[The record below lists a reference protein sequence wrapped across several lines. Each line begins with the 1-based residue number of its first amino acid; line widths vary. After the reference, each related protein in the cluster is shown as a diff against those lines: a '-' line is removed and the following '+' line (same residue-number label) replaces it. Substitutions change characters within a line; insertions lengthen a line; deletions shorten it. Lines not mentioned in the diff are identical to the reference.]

1 MIVKLPDGRRLEVP
15 RAQLPQD
22 ASLRDLLQHPEL
34 ELDAKLAKKVIGA
47 RVRVS
52 GGDGTRVE
60 PYVDLYYKLPEDDSL
75 ELELLTP
82 ESQGAEW
89 LYRHSAAHVLAQAV
103 KRLFPQA
110 KLAIGPPIEEGFYY
124 DFDVPEPFTPED
136 LQRIEQEMKKIVKEN
151 HPFER
156 LEVSREEAR
165 RMLEEADEPYKL
177 EILNEL
183 EEDETISFYKDGEF
197 VDLCRGPHVPR
208 TGLVKHFKLLDV
220 AGAYWRGDESRKM
233 LQRIYGTAFY
243 KKEDLEAFL
252 KQREEAAKRD
262 HRKLG
267 RQLELFS
274 IEENVGP
281 GLVFWH
287 PKGVVVRR
295 ILEEF
300 EREEHIKRGYQY
312 VITPHLGKAQLWET
326 SGHLAYYRENMF
338 RVDVEGQ
345 EYFVKP
351 MNCPFHI
358 MIYKSKTRSYRELPL
373 KLAEYG
379 TVYRNERS
387 GVLHGLLRVRMI
399 TQDDAHIFCAP
410 EQAEDVVAE
419 VVELAFYILGALGF
433 KDYEIY
439 LSVRDPE
446 NLSKYA
452 GTDEDWR
459 RAEAALEA
467 VLNEKELP
475 YRRMEGEA
483 QFYGPKID
491 VHARDAIGRLWQ
503 LTTVQFDFVLP
514 ERFDCTYIAED
525 GREHRPYIIHR
536 AILGSLER
544 FFGILIEHYAGAFP
558 LWLAPVQ
565 VAVLPIADRH
575 LGYAE
580 KVLSRLQEAGIRAEL
595 SYSQH
600 KTLSY
605 RVRDAQLRKVP
616 YMLVVGD
623 REAEEG
629 TVAVR
634 LRTEE
639 DLGPQPLDELIRT
652 LKQKITERAEL

>member
-1 MIVKLPDGRRLEVP
+1 MAIFKLPDGRRLEVHKP
-15 RAQLPQD
+15 GARLGDVLKDLDPQLVK
-22 ASLRDLLQHPEL
+22 RI
-34 ELDAKLAKKVIGA
+34 IGA
-47 RVRVS
+47 RV
-52 GGDGTRVE
+52 GDQ
-60 PYVDLYYKLPEDDSL
+60 YVDFHYKLPEDDGDV
-75 ELELLTP
+75 ELELLTIDSP
-82 ESQGAEW
+82 GAEW
-89 LYRHSAAHVLAQAV
+89 LYRHSMAHVMAQAV
-103 KRLFPQA
+103 KRLFPKA
-110 KLAIGPPIEEGFYY
+110 KLAIGPPIEDGFYY

-136 LQRIEQEMKKIVKEN
+136 LEKIEREMKKIIKEN

-156 LEVSREEAR
+156 IEISREEAK

-177 EILNEL
+177 EILDEL
-183 EEDETISFYKDGEF
+183 EKDEKVSFYKDGEF
-197 VDLCRGPHVPR
+197 VDLCRGPHIPR

-220 AGAYWRGDESRKM
+220 AGAYWRGDETKPM

-243 KKEDLEAFL
+243 RQDDLEAFL
-252 KQREEAAKRD
+252 KQREEAVKRD
-262 HRKLG
+262 HRRLG
-267 RQLELFS
+267 RELELFS
-274 IEENVGP
+274 IEDSVGP
-281 GLVFWH
+281 GLVLWL
-287 PKGVVVRR
+287 PKGMVIRR
-295 ILEEF
+295 VLEQF
-300 EREEHIKRGYQY
+300 EMEEHLRRGYQY
-312 VITPHLGKAQLWET
+312 VVTPHLGKAQLWER

-373 KLAEYG
+373 KIAEHG

-419 VVELAFYILGALGF
+419 VVELAFHILGTLGF
-433 KDYEIY
+433 RDYEIS

-446 NLSKYA
+446 GLSKYA
-452 GTDEDWR
+452 GTDEDWEQ
-459 RAEAALEA
+459 AEAALEA
-467 VLNEKELP
+467 VLGEKGLP
-475 YRRMEGEA
+475 YQRMEGEA

-544 FFGILIEHYAGAFP
+544 FLGILVEHYAGAFP

-565 VAVLPIADRH
+565 AVVLPIADRH
-575 LGYAE
+575 VEYG
-580 KVLSRLQEAGIRAEL
+580 LSVVQKLQEAGVRAEL
-595 SYSQH
+595 SYSPH
-600 KTLSY
+600 KTLSA
-605 RVRDAQLRKVP
+605 RIRDAQLKKIP

-623 REAEEG
+623 REQEQGA
-629 TVAVR
+629 VAVR

-639 DLGPQPLDELIRT
+639 DLGPQKLDALIET
-652 LKQKITERAEL
+652 LQQKIAEKAEL

>member
-1 MIVKLPDGRRLEVP
+1 MILKLPDGRRLEVP
-15 RAQLPQD
+15 RSRLSPD
-22 ASLRDLLQHPEL
+22 ASLRDLLQHAEL
-34 ELDAKLAKKVIGA
+34 GLDPKLAKKVIGA
-47 RVRVS
+47 RVRGS
-52 GGDGTRVE
+52 GSRE
-60 PYVDLYYKLPEDDSL
+60 EQYVDLYYKLPKDDAL
-75 ELELLTP
+75 ELELLTL
-82 ESQGAEW
+82 ESPGAEW
-89 LYRHSAAHVLAQAV
+89 LYRHSLAHVLAQAV
-103 KRLFPQA
+103 KRLFPGA

-156 LEVSREEAR
+156 VEVSREEAR

-177 EILNEL
+177 EILDEL
-183 EEDETISFYKDGEF
+183 KEDETVSFYKDGEF
-197 VDLCRGPHVPR
+197 VDLCRGPHAPR
-208 TGLVKHFKLLDV
+208 TGAVKHFKLLDV

-287 PKGVVVRR
+287 PKGVIVRQ

-300 EREEHIKRGYQY
+300 EREEHLKRGYQY

-338 RVDVEGQ
+338 KVDIEGQ

-358 MIYKSKTRSYRELPL
+358 MIYKSKTRSYRELPF

-419 VVELAFYILGALGF
+419 VVELAFSILGTLGF
-433 KDYEIY
+433 KEYEIY

-452 GTDEDWR
+452 GTDEDWE
-459 RAEAALEA
+459 RAESALEA
-467 VLNEKELP
+467 VLHEKGLP
-475 YRRMEGEA
+475 YKRMEGEA

-565 VAVLPIADRH
+565 VAILPIADRH
-575 LGYAE
+575 LGYAQQ
-580 KVLSRLQEAGIRAEL
+580 VLAKLQEAGIRAEL

-639 DLGPQPLDELIRT
+639 DLGPQPLEKLIET
-652 LKQKITERAEL
+652 LEQKIAERAEL

>member
-1 MIVKLPDGRRLEVP
+1 MAIFKLPDGRRLEVHKPGARLGDVLKELGLDP
-15 RAQLPQD
+15 R
-22 ASLRDLLQHPEL
+22 
-34 ELDAKLAKKVIGA
+34 LAKRIIGA
-47 RVRVS
+47 RVRS
-52 GGDGTRVE
+52 SSTGQGRAPE
-60 PYVDLYYKLPEDDSL
+60 QYVDLYYRLPEDDSL

-82 ESQGAEW
+82 ESPGAEW
-89 LYRHSAAHVLAQAV
+89 LYRHSLAHVLAQAV
-103 KRLFPQA
+103 KRLFPKA
-110 KLAIGPPIEEGFYY
+110 KLAIGPPIEDGFYY
-124 DFDVPEPFTPED
+124 DFDVPRPFTPED
-136 LQRIEQEMKKIVKEN
+136 LQKIEREMKKIVEAN
-151 HPFER
+151 YPFER
-156 LEVSREEAR
+156 FEVSREEAR
-165 RMLEEADEPYKL
+165 KMLEEADEPYKL
-177 EILNEL
+177 EILDEL
-183 EEDETISFYKDGEF
+183 TEGETVSFYKDGEF
-197 VDLCRGPHVPR
+197 VDLCRGPHAPS

-220 AGAYWRGDESRKM
+220 AGAYWRGDERRPM

-243 KKEDLEAFL
+243 RKDDLERFL

-262 HRKLG
+262 HRRLG
-267 RQLELFS
+267 RELELFAM
-274 IEENVGP
+274 EDAVGP
-281 GLVFWH
+281 GLVLWL

-295 ILEEF
+295 ELERF
-300 EREEHIKRGYQY
+300 EMEEHLKRGYQF
-312 VITPHLGKAQLWET
+312 VVTPHLGKAQLWET

-338 RVDVEGQ
+338 KVDVEGQ

-358 MIYKSKTRSYRELPL
+358 MIYKSRTRSYRELPL

-399 TQDDAHIFCAP
+399 TQDDAHIFCTP
-410 EQAEDVVAE
+410 DQAEDVVAE
-419 VVELAFYILGALGF
+419 VVELAFYLLGALGF
-433 KDYEIY
+433 RDYEIY
-439 LSVRDPE
+439 LSVRDPQ

-452 GTDEDWR
+452 GTDEDWA
-459 RAEAALEA
+459 RAEAALEG

-475 YRRMEGEA
+475 YKRMEGEA

-536 AILGSLER
+536 AIFGSLER
-544 FFGILIEHYAGAFP
+544 FLGILIEHYAGAFP

-565 VAVLPIADRH
+565 AVVLPIADRH
-575 LGYAE
+575 VEYGLN
-580 KVLSRLQEAGIRAEL
+580 VLNRLREAGVRAEL
-595 SYSQH
+595 SYSPH
-600 KTLSY
+600 KTLSA
-605 RVRDAQLRKVP
+605 RIRDAQLKKVP

-623 REAEEG
+623 REAKEG

-639 DLGPQPLDELIRT
+639 DLGPRPLDELIET
-652 LKQKITERAEL
+652 LKRKIAERAEL